1 MDDARLSPEQFKALV
16 RLKGWQYKELAAR
29 WGISTVWVSNVARDS
44 KRAAHYDDAVMGL
57 PDRRRL
63 ARDLARRRKLLADA
77 CGEQVP
83 AHVDVVA
90 PADSQADSQVDDN
103 CIKPV
108 GEYRYHGHLTVGVV
122 VAASSDIGSMAE
134 LGTRGIV
141 FQVVD
146 TGIAEKYGVVF
157 ETGMWDWFLPLHVDN
172 YLATIGLN
180 DASSQGYQYRSEVQL
195 QADFDAGRFDFWPTN
210 DAVDG

>member
-29 WGISTVWVSNVARDS
+29 WGISTVWVSNVARDP

-90 PADSQADSQVDDN
+90 PADSQADVDG
-103 CIKPV
+103 IKPV

-141 FQVVD
+141 FQIVD

-210 DAVDG
+210 EAVDG